1 MREASRPESSKMA
14 RRLLQPA
21 VVEKYVLGMQEMTV
35 AVVAVVLTVMKVVLV
50 VVKVLVGKIPAM
62 V

>member
-35 AVVAVVLTVMKVVLV
+35 AVVAVVLTVM
-50 VVKVLVGKIPAM
+50 
-62 V
+62 